1 MAANFGRYWRPCL
14 NLKGGIPMR
23 NLKRALSLGLTAAMI
38 SGLMVMGSSA
48 ASYADVAD
56 TDNVEAIEVLQAV
69 GIMVGDNNGEF
80 NPDQNVTRNE
90 MAVVMANLMEYNVA
104 SYRGTSP
111 FTDVPSWAEPYVA
124 ACWTNG
130 ITAGYSDT
138 IYGGSDTVTTAQAAL
153 MLMKALGYFQYAQD
167 FGNDWQLATVRQ
179 GNDIYLFDGVDSGV
193 QEAMTRNDVAQLVL
207 NTLESGMVNPTTNG
221 SITVGGVTIATDV
234 KYNYITSNEGFAESI
249 SDATSTDANSDAKK
263 SIVELGEHLYE
274 GDLAKDGGHD
284 AFGRP
289 AAIWSYKDNE
299 IGTYVDERTQTWTT
313 KVTERDLYRAA
324 GTAAVNDYAW
334 TIWVDGD
341 DVVTTAHGEGYE
353 LDRNDTER
361 WMKTGNGVLTEM
373 FVDTVNE
380 TVDVTIIN
388 TYVGQ
393 VTRVEPNEDN
403 TDYAV
408 TVSFETQP
416 SGYVSRQFNTE
427 DEFAMDDI
435 VVMGIANGNI
445 ETMAVAETVEGSID
459 AVKDFDSVEIGG
471 TKYNYN
477 YGYTATAAPHTLIN
491 IGLVDLDGNGIQ
503 NPDTGDD
510 ITLYLDTN
518 GCVVAM
524 ADASSVAED
533 YLYVKGTH
541 EEFGNVYA
549 EVVYYDGS
557 EEVIKIDEV
566 DGQANNGEA
575 NSTQNIFYDY
585 DGSDADG
592 SPANNPSQDHKVYL
606 GVYQYSRSG
615 NAYDLFSSRYNN
627 PATNKNFEVTALFT
641 DSNDD
646 GKVDGG
652 GNKGRIE
659 KGHAVFGP
667 YNGSNYVSATGEKL
681 STAND
686 NTVYVDTVR
695 NITYTGYRNVPTMTD
710 VEGFVVVE
718 GRGGIADIVFI
729 TNDVDYE
736 LDNDSFFYISDLNP
750 RKTTDA
756 DGNTIWI
763 YSVTRE
769 GEPTELTASSKLN
782 NLAKGFFKIDKYDS
796 HDYVTKVSPVVLE
809 DDANPANADLLSKG
823 TIAYAREAEG
833 NTLILGSVAGDKALN
848 GTTTT
853 FSLNDET
860 VYLTAYLSK
869 DNTKV
874 DRVALGS
881 FNQIRSVKE
890 YGSDDITGVYVLN
903 ATDKTNR
910 APTAKL
916 VLIVSY
922 TEYVDMGPYTVNVP
936 AAPAGVT
943 LTVKDQ
949 DGKNIAS
956 GTKVDRGTVL
966 SIEAVAEAGYVA
978 DITING
984 TAQGKTS
991 MTYTVN
997 APVSIGATATSV
1009 GDYAHDAL
1017 VDISD
1022 PADVTIKYD
1031 STNAKPTPDEA
1042 IQLIAEQVLAENPT
1056 MKYLGADGKSYPTLK
1071 VNFETAG
1078 GIPIS
1083 YTLDYNTDVTGVTLI
1098 TIKVNGVEQLVANTE
1113 TIANV
1118 TGVASNA
1125 NSFVKLDD
1133 GTFEATNGTVAAGK
1147 DYGTVEYVKYT
1158 KGSHVNTT
1166 GYTVTYSNVEESAGS
1181 SYVQVGNKVT
1191 ITLTATTPLTTT
1203 GSISN
1208 VTTQYKVASGTG
1220 ADTMVHNTDDTT
1232 AAKWSAAASG
1242 AVETNLGTSDTN
1254 FTYVNVGDSFVITE
1268 AQTATRATAVTG
1280 STITVTNLAT
1290 T

>member
-1 MAANFGRYWRPCL
+1 MAANFGRHWRPCL

-90 MAVVMANLMEYNVA
+90 MAVIMSNLMEYNVA
-104 SYRGTSP
+104 SYKGTSP
-111 FTDVPSWAEPYVA
+111 FVDVPSWAEPYVA
-124 ACWTNG
+124 ACYTNG
-130 ITAGYSDT
+130 ITAGTSAT
-138 IYGGSDTVTTAQAAL
+138 TYGGSNTVTTAQAAL

-234 KYNYITSNEGFAESI
+234 KYNYITSNEAFAESI

-299 IGTYVDERTQTWTT
+299 IGTYVDDRTETWTT

-324 GTAAVNDYAW
+324 GTAAVNDYDW
-334 TIWVDGD
+334 TIWQDGKIID
-341 DVVTTAHGEGYE
+341 DSLDGYD

-361 WMKTGNGVLTEM
+361 WKETGNGVLTEM
-373 FVDTVNE
+373 FVNTVAE

-393 VTRVEPNEDN
+393 VTRVEPNEDS
-403 TDYAV
+403 TDFAV

-416 SGYVSRQFNTE
+416 DGYVSRQFNTE

-435 VVMGIANGNI
+435 VVMGIADGSI
-445 ETMAVAETVEGSID
+445 ETMSVAETVEGSID

-566 DGQANNGEA
+566 DGQANNGEGSLA
-575 NSTQNIFYDY
+575 GNAFYDY
-585 DGSDADG
+585 DNGTV
-592 SPANNPSQDHKVYL
+592 DHKVYL

-615 NAYDLFSSRYNN
+615 NAYDLFS
-627 PATNKNFEVTALFT
+627 TNYTGFTANKSFDVAPLFT
-641 DSNDD
+641 DINDD

-667 YNGSNYVSATGEKL
+667 YDGSKYVSNAGEEL

-750 RKTTDA
+750 KKTTDA

-769 GEPTELTASSKLN
+769 GEPTELTASSELN

-809 DDANPANADLLSKG
+809 DDVDPAKADLLSKG
-823 TIAYAREAEG
+823 KTAYAVEAEG
-833 NTLILGSVAGDKALN
+833 NTLVLSQNASGKHPGDLTVLDPTDPKYQAT
-848 GTTTT
+848 GT

-869 DNTKV
+869 DNSKV

-881 FNQIRSVKE
+881 FNQIRSAKE
-890 YGSDDITGVYVLN
+890 YGNDDRSGVYVLN
-903 ATDKTNR
+903 AADKTNR

-922 TEYVDMGPYTVNVP
+922 TEYVDMGPYTVDVP

-997 APVSIGATATSV
+997 APVRIGATATSV

-1017 VDISD
+1017 VNISD

-1042 IQLIAEQVLAENPT
+1042 IQLIAEKVLAENPT
-1056 MKYLGADGKSYPTLK
+1056 MKYLGADGKSYPILK

-1083 YTLDYNTDVTGVTLI
+1083 YTLDYNADVTGVTLI
-1098 TIKVNGVEQLVANTE
+1098 TIKVNGVDKLVENTK
-1113 TIANV
+1113 TIADV
-1118 TGVASNA
+1118 TGVASSPN
-1125 NSFVKLDD
+1125 NFVKLAN
-1133 GTFEATNGTVAAGK
+1133 GTFKSTDGLVAAGD
-1147 DYGTVEYVKYT
+1147 DYGTEAYVT
-1158 KGSHVNTT
+1158 FNTANTT
-1166 GYTVTYSNVEESAGS
+1166 GTGAGS
-1181 SYVQVGNKVT
+1181 FTTTYTADGESIVNGDKVKVGAV
-1191 ITLTATTPLTTT
+1191 IVATLTATADVNNGASVGTPFSVSAGASDTITYNGTQTT
-1203 GSISN
+1203 SF
-1208 VTTQYKVASGTG
+1208 
-1220 ADTMVHNTDDTT
+1220 ADNTDTQTLTSNNMT
-1232 AAKWSAAASG
+1232 ASALVVAEDETFTVTFSG
-1242 AVETNLGTSDTN
+1242 EPTLGSAYT
-1254 FTYVNVGDSFVITE
+1254 VQ
-1268 AQTATRATAVTG
+1268 A
-1280 STITVTNLAT
+1280 ITVIAPAM
-1290 T
+1290 

>member
-124 ACWTNG
+124 ACYTNG
-130 ITAGYSDT
+130 ITAGTSAT
-138 IYGGSDTVTTAQAAL
+138 TYGGSETVTTAQAAL

-416 SGYVSRQFNTE
+416 DGYVSRQFNTE
-427 DEFAMDDI
+427 DKFAMDDI

-477 YGYTATAAPHTLIN
+477 YGYTATAPGNLIN
-491 IGLVDLDGNGIQ
+491 VGLVDLDGNGIQ

-566 DGQANNGEA
+566 DGQANDGEGSLA
-575 NSTQNIFYDY
+575 GNVFYDY
-585 DGSDADG
+585 DNGTV
-592 SPANNPSQDHKVYL
+592 DHKVYL

-615 NAYDLFSSRYNN
+615 NAYDLFSTNYNGFT
-627 PATNKNFEVTALFT
+627 ANKSFDVAPLFT
-641 DSNDD
+641 DSDD
-646 GKVDGG
+646 NGKVDPS

-667 YNGSNYVSATGEKL
+667 YDGSKYVSNAGEEL

-769 GEPTELTASSKLN
+769 GEPTELTASSQLN
-782 NLAKGFFKIDKYDS
+782 NLEKGFFKIDKYDS

-823 TIAYAREAEG
+823 AIAYAQEAEG
-833 NTLILGSVAGDKALN
+833 NTLVLSQNASGKHPGDLTVLDPTDPKYQAT
-848 GTTTT
+848 GT

-869 DNTKV
+869 DNSKV

-922 TEYVDMGPYTVNVP
+922 TEYVDMGPYTVTVP

-949 DGKNIAS
+949 NGKNIAS

-1042 IQLIAEQVLAENPT
+1042 IQLIAEKVLAENPT
-1056 MKYLGADGKSYPTLK
+1056 MKYLGADGKSYPILK

-1083 YTLDYNTDVTGVTLI
+1083 YTLDYNADVTGVTLI
-1098 TIKVNGVEQLVANTE
+1098 TIKVNGVDKLVENTK
-1113 TIANV
+1113 TIADV
-1118 TGVASNA
+1118 TGVASSPN
-1125 NSFVKLDD
+1125 NFVKLAN
-1133 GTFEATNGTVAAGK
+1133 GTFKSTDGLVAAGD
-1147 DYGTVEYVKYT
+1147 DYGTEAYVT
-1158 KGSHVNTT
+1158 FNTANTT
-1166 GYTVTYSNVEESAGS
+1166 GTGAGS
-1181 SYVQVGNKVT
+1181 FTTTYTADGESIVNGDKVKVGAV
-1191 ITLTATTPLTTT
+1191 IVATLTATADVNNGASVGTPFSVSAGASDTITYNGTQTT
-1203 GSISN
+1203 SF
-1208 VTTQYKVASGTG
+1208 
-1220 ADTMVHNTDDTT
+1220 ADNTDTQTLTSNNMT
-1232 AAKWSAAASG
+1232 ASALVVAEDETFTVTFSG
-1242 AVETNLGTSDTN
+1242 EPTLGSAYT
-1254 FTYVNVGDSFVITE
+1254 VQ
-1268 AQTATRATAVTG
+1268 A
-1280 STITVTNLAT
+1280 ITVIAPAM
-1290 T
+1290 

>member
-1 MAANFGRYWRPCL
+1 
-14 NLKGGIPMR
+14 MR
-23 NLKRALSLGLTAAMI
+23 NLKRALSLGLTTAMI

-48 ASYADVAD
+48 ASYADV
-56 TDNVEAIEVLQAV
+56 TSEDNQEAIEVLEAV
-69 GIMVGDNNGEF
+69 GIMIGDENGNF

-104 SYRGTSP
+104 TYKDTSP

-153 MLMKALGYFQYAQD
+153 MLMKALGYFQYASD
-167 FGNDWQLATVRQ
+167 FGSDWQLATTRQ
-179 GNDIYLFDGVDSGV
+179 GNAIDLFVGVDSGV
-193 QEAMTRNDVAQLVL
+193 TAPMTRNDVAQLVL

-299 IGTYVDERTQTWTT
+299 IGTYVDDRTETWTT

-341 DVVTTAHGEGYE
+341 DVDTTAHGEGYE

-416 SGYVSRQFNTE
+416 DGYVSRQFNTE

-435 VVMGIANGNI
+435 VVMGIANGTI
-445 ETMAVAETVEGSID
+445 ETMAVAETVEGSIT
-459 AVKDFDSVEIGG
+459 AVKDFDSVEIGD
-471 TKYNYN
+471 TKYDYN
-477 YGYTATAAPHTLIN
+477 YGYTATTPRDLIHV
-491 IGLVDLDGNGIQ
+491 GLVDLDGNGIQ

-585 DGSDADG
+585 DGSDG
-592 SPANNPSQDHKVYL
+592 TTANNPSQDHKVYR

-641 DSNDD
+641 DSDD
-646 GKVDGG
+646 NGMVDNG

-667 YNGSNYVSATGEKL
+667 YNGSSFVSDASGNKT

-763 YSVTRE
+763 YNVNRE
-769 GEPTELTASSKLN
+769 GEPDQELTASAD
-782 NLAKGFFKIDKYDS
+782 LASQFASGKGFYKIEKYDS
-796 HDYVTKVSPVVLE
+796 HDYVTTVSPVVLE
-809 DDANPANADLLSKG
+809 NDSNPAVADLLNKG
-823 TIAYAREAEG
+823 TIAYAVEAEG
-833 NTLILGSVAGDKALN
+833 NTLILSDNGSSKYSGDRTRDPSDPDYQTD
-848 GTTTT
+848 GT

-881 FNQIRSVKE
+881 FNQIRSAKE
-890 YGSDDITGVYVLN
+890 YNSDLTGVYVLN
-903 ATDKTNR
+903 SADKTNA

-922 TEYVDMGPYTVNVP
+922 TEYVDTTPYAVNFTAEADLPTGITSLKVTDANGNP
-936 AAPAGVT
+936 VTSGDKIVAGT
-943 LTVKDQ
+943 SLTVT
-949 DGKNIAS
+949 ATTS
-956 GTKVDRGTVL
+956 
-966 SIEAVAEAGYVA
+966 AGYAA
-978 DITING
+978 D
-984 TAQGKTS
+984 
-991 MTYTVN
+991 
-997 APVSIGATATSV
+997 
-1009 GDYAHDAL
+1009 
-1017 VDISD
+1017 
-1022 PADVTIKYD
+1022 
-1031 STNAKPTPDEA
+1031 
-1042 IQLIAEQVLAENPT
+1042 
-1056 MKYLGADGKSYPTLK
+1056 
-1071 VNFETAG
+1071 
-1078 GIPIS
+1078 
-1083 YTLDYNTDVTGVTLI
+1083 
-1098 TIKVNGVEQLVANTE
+1098 IKVNGVSKGAGPATFQ
-1113 TIANV
+1113 V
-1118 TGVASNA
+1118 TG
-1125 NSFVKLDD
+1125 
-1133 GTFEATNGTVAAGK
+1133 ATNI
-1147 DYGTVEYVKYT
+1147 TVEAE
-1158 KGSHVNTT
+1158 NTNVMDESEYYLDYAT
-1166 GYTVTYSNVEESAGS
+1166 PSLDSGNAADVTFYHYAATADLGKVITTIQEDLAPDYDSVEYSMTSG
-1181 SYVQVGNKVT
+1181 KVT
-1191 ITLTATTPLTTT
+1191 FTCKLGGLTYYYELDTT
-1203 GSISN
+1203 GSNYGQGADGMINGEDVTLKVGTALNTLAGASANGEWYTGAATGLDSAGTETGYVASAATISADGGFDVD
-1208 VTTQYKVASGTG
+1208 VTKAYVKVAPGTTSTLDTNFELSYQIGGTGDYGELPTFVEGNQAINIKITVKNQFDVATGYASSAATLISSSGNIVVGQDTNSAVASGNNTTTVTFKTTSTNLEVGDYFTIEVTG
-1220 ADTMVHNTDDTT
+1220 ATTD
-1232 AAKWSAAASG
+1232 
-1242 AVETNLGTSDTN
+1242 
-1254 FTYVNVGDSFVITE
+1254 ITLPN
-1268 AQTATRATAVTG
+1268 
-1280 STITVTNLAT
+1280 ITWTDAR
-1290 T
+1290 

>member
-1 MAANFGRYWRPCL
+1 
-14 NLKGGIPMR
+14 MR

-48 ASYADVAD
+48 ASYADV
-56 TDNVEAIEVLQAV
+56 TSENNVEAIEVLESV
-69 GIMVGDNNGEF
+69 GIMIGDESGNF

-124 ACWTNG
+124 ACYTNG
-130 ITAGYSDT
+130 ITAGTSAT
-138 IYGGSDTVTTAQAAL
+138 TYGGSETVTTAQAAL

-341 DVVTTAHGEGYE
+341 DVDTTAHGEGYE

-477 YGYTATAAPHTLIN
+477 YGYTATAPGNLIN
-491 IGLVDLDGNGIQ
+491 VGLVDLDGNGIQ

-566 DGQANNGEA
+566 DGRPNAGEGDPT
-575 NSTQNIFYDY
+575 NKTFYDY
-585 DGSDADG
+585 DSGTSDY
-592 SPANNPSQDHKVYL
+592 KVYL

-615 NAYDLFSSRYNN
+615 NAYDLFSTNYNGFT
-627 PATNKNFEVTALFT
+627 ANKSFDVAPLFT

-667 YNGSNYVSATGEKL
+667 YNGNNYVSGTGEEL

-769 GEPTELTASSKLN
+769 GEPTELTASSELN

-796 HDYVTKVSPVVLE
+796 HDYVTKVSPVVME
-809 DDANPANADLLSKG
+809 NAAGLLSKG
-823 TIAYAREAEG
+823 QTAYAVEAEG
-833 NTLILGSVAGDKALN
+833 NTLVLSQNASGKHPGDLTVLDPTDPKYQAT
-848 GTTTT
+848 GT

-869 DNTKV
+869 DNSKI

-881 FNQIRSVKE
+881 FNQIRSDKE
-890 YGSDDITGVYVLN
+890 YGNDDRSGVYVLN
-903 ATDKTNR
+903 AADKTNR

-922 TEYVDMGPYTVNVP
+922 TEYVDTTPYAVNFTAEADLPTGIISLKVTDANGNP
-936 AAPAGVT
+936 VTSGDKIVAGT
-943 LTVKDQ
+943 SLTVT
-949 DGKNIAS
+949 ATTS
-956 GTKVDRGTVL
+956 
-966 SIEAVAEAGYVA
+966 AGYAA
-978 DITING
+978 D
-984 TAQGKTS
+984 
-991 MTYTVN
+991 
-997 APVSIGATATSV
+997 
-1009 GDYAHDAL
+1009 
-1017 VDISD
+1017 
-1022 PADVTIKYD
+1022 
-1031 STNAKPTPDEA
+1031 
-1042 IQLIAEQVLAENPT
+1042 
-1056 MKYLGADGKSYPTLK
+1056 
-1071 VNFETAG
+1071 
-1078 GIPIS
+1078 
-1083 YTLDYNTDVTGVTLI
+1083 
-1098 TIKVNGVEQLVANTE
+1098 IKVNGVSKGAGPATFQVTGATNITVEAENTNVMDESEYYLDYATPSLDSGNAADVTFYHYAATADLGKVITTIQEDLAPDYDSVEYSMTSGKVTFTCKLGGLTYYYELDTTGSNYGQGADGMINGEDVTLKVGTALNTLAGASADGEWYTGAATGLDSAGTE
-1113 TIANV
+1113 T
-1118 TGVASNA
+1118 GYVASTA
-1125 NSFVKLDD
+1125 TISADGGFDVDVTKAYVKV
-1133 GTFEATNGTVAAGK
+1133 TE
-1147 DYGTVEYVKYT
+1147 GTVELNSNSNLSVKYLVDGEEIDNGAFIEGNT
-1158 KGSHVNTT
+1158 AIDVVVTVDTAFEVNTGSLSTAATLEIT
-1166 GYTVTYSNVEESAGS
+1166 GATAIVIAGDTNTAVDSYVSGATVTF
-1181 SYVQVGNKVT
+1181 
-1191 ITLTATTPLTTT
+1191 
-1203 GSISN
+1203 
-1208 VTTQYKVASGTG
+1208 VTTQTELSQGTTFTWTVAG
-1220 ADTMVHNTDDTT
+1220 N
-1232 AAKWSAAASG
+1232 
-1242 AVETNLGTSDTN
+1242 TSDVTLPN
-1254 FTYVNVGDSFVITE
+1254 ITWTD
-1268 AQTATRATAVTG
+1268 AQ
-1280 STITVTNLAT
+1280 
-1290 T
+1290 

>member
-1 MAANFGRYWRPCL
+1 
-14 NLKGGIPMR
+14 MR

-48 ASYADVAD
+48 ASYADV
-56 TDNVEAIEVLQAV
+56 TSEDNVEAIEVLESV
-69 GIMVGDNNGEF
+69 GIMIGDENGDF

-124 ACWTNG
+124 ACYTNG
-130 ITAGYSDT
+130 ITAGTSAT
-138 IYGGSDTVTTAQAAL
+138 TYGGSETVTTAQAAL

-341 DVVTTAHGEGYE
+341 DVDTTAHGEGYE

-416 SGYVSRQFNTE
+416 DGYVSRQFNTE

-435 VVMGIANGNI
+435 VVMGIANGTI
-445 ETMAVAETVEGSID
+445 ETMSVAETVEGSID

-557 EEVIKIDEV
+557 EKVIKIDEV
-566 DGQANNGEA
+566 DGQANKGEA

-585 DGSDADG
+585 DGSDPDG
-592 SPANNPSQDHKVYL
+592 TPAANNPSKDHKVYL

-641 DSNDD
+641 DSDD
-646 GKVDGG
+646 NGKVDGS

-667 YNGSNYVSATGEKL
+667 YDGSKYVSDAGEEL

-769 GEPTELTASSKLN
+769 GEPTELTASSQLN

-809 DDANPANADLLSKG
+809 DDVNPANADLLSKG
-823 TIAYAREAEG
+823 TIAYAQEAEG
-833 NTLILGSVAGDKALN
+833 NTLVLSQNASGKHPGDLTVLDPTDPKYQAT
-848 GTTTT
+848 GT

-869 DNTKV
+869 DNSKV

-881 FNQIRSVKE
+881 FNQIRSNKE
-890 YGSDDITGVYVLN
+890 YGNDDRSGVYVLN

-922 TEYVDMGPYTVNVP
+922 TEYVDMGPYTVDVP

-949 DGKNIAS
+949 NGKNIAS

-966 SIEAVAEAGYVA
+966 SIEAVAEAGYAA
-978 DITING
+978 DITIDG
-984 TAQGKTS
+984 APQGKTS

-997 APVSIGATATSV
+997 APVRIAATATSV
-1009 GDYAHDAL
+1009 GDYAGVAL
-1017 VDISD
+1017 VDTNN
-1022 PADVTIKYD
+1022 PAAVTIKYD
-1031 STNAKPTPDEA
+1031 GAKPTVDE
-1042 IQLIAEQVLAENPT
+1042 IPGLIAEKVLAENPT
-1056 MKYLGADGKSYPTLK
+1056 YKYVGVDGASYPTLK
-1071 VNFETAG
+1071 INFQTAG
-1078 GIPIS
+1078 GITVP
-1083 YTLDYNTDVTGVTLI
+1083 YTLNYNTNVTPATLI
-1098 TIKVNGVEQLVANTE
+1098 TIKVNGVDKLVENTK
-1113 TIANV
+1113 TIADV
-1118 TGVASNA
+1118 TGVASSPN
-1125 NSFVKLDD
+1125 NFVKLAN
-1133 GTFEATNGTVAAGK
+1133 GTFKSTDGRVAAGD
-1147 DYGTVEYVKYT
+1147 DYGTEAYVT
-1158 KGSHVNTT
+1158 FNTANTT
-1166 GYTVTYSNVEESAGS
+1166 GTGAGS
-1181 SYVQVGNKVT
+1181 FTTTYTADGESIVNGDKVKVDAV
-1191 ITLTATTPLTTT
+1191 IVATLTATADVNNSASVGTAFAVSAGASDTITYNGAQTSFASNTATQTLTSNNMT
-1203 GSISN
+1203 GSALVVAEDETFT
-1208 VTTQYKVASGTG
+1208 VTFS
-1220 ADTMVHNTDDTT
+1220 
-1232 AAKWSAAASG
+1232 AKPTLGSAYTVQA
-1242 AVETNLGTSDTN
+1242 
-1254 FTYVNVGDSFVITE
+1254 
-1268 AQTATRATAVTG
+1268 
-1280 STITVTNLAT
+1280 ITVIAPAV
-1290 T
+1290 

>member
-1 MAANFGRYWRPCL
+1 
-14 NLKGGIPMR
+14 MR

-124 ACWTNG
+124 ACYTNG
-130 ITAGYSDT
+130 ITAGTSAT
-138 IYGGSDTVTTAQAAL
+138 TYGGSETVTTAQAAL

-341 DVVTTAHGEGYE
+341 DVDTTAHGEGYE

-592 SPANNPSQDHKVYL
+592 SPANNPSKDHKVYL

-922 TEYVDMGPYTVNVP
+922 TEYVDMGPYTVTVP

-991 MTYTVN
+991 MTHTVN

-1009 GDYAHDAL
+1009 GDYAGVAL
-1017 VDISD
+1017 VNISS
-1022 PADVTIKYD
+1022 PSAVTIKYD
-1031 STNAKPTPDEA
+1031 GAKPTVDE
-1042 IQLIAEQVLAENPT
+1042 IPGLIEEQVLAENPT
-1056 MKYLGADGKSYPTLK
+1056 YKYVGVDGTNYPTLK
-1071 VNFETAG
+1071 INFQTAG
-1078 GIPIS
+1078 GITVP
-1083 YTLDYNTDVTGVTLI
+1083 YTLNYNTNVTPANLI
-1098 TIKVNGVEQLVANTE
+1098 TIKVNGVDQLVDSTE

-1118 TGVASNA
+1118 TGVASSPN
-1125 NSFVKLDD
+1125 NFVKLAD
-1133 GTFEATNGTVAAGK
+1133 GTFKSTDGLVAAG
-1147 DYGTVEYVKYT
+1147 DNYGTEAYVT
-1158 KGSHVNTT
+1158 FNTANTT
-1166 GYTVTYSNVEESAGS
+1166 GTGAGS
-1181 SYVQVGNKVT
+1181 FTTTYTADGESIVDGDKVKIDAT
-1191 ITLTATTPLTTT
+1191 IVATLTANADVNNGATVSTPFSVSAGASDTITYNGTQTSFADNTDTQTLTSNSMT
-1203 GSISN
+1203 GSALVVAEDETFT
-1208 VTTQYKVASGTG
+1208 VTFS
-1220 ADTMVHNTDDTT
+1220 
-1232 AAKWSAAASG
+1232 AKPTLGSAYT
-1242 AVETNLGTSDTN
+1242 VQ
-1254 FTYVNVGDSFVITE
+1254 V
-1268 AQTATRATAVTG
+1268 
-1280 STITVTNLAT
+1280 ITVTAPAV
-1290 T
+1290 

>member
-1 MAANFGRYWRPCL
+1 
-14 NLKGGIPMR
+14 MR

-124 ACWTNG
+124 ACYTNG
-130 ITAGYSDT
+130 ITAGTSAT
-138 IYGGSDTVTTAQAAL
+138 TYGGSETVTTAQAAL

-341 DVVTTAHGEGYE
+341 DVDTTAHGEGYE

-445 ETMAVAETVEGSID
+445 ETMAVAETVEGSIA

-477 YGYTATAAPHTLIN
+477 YGYTATAPGNLIN
-491 IGLVDLDGNGIQ
+491 AGLVDLDGNGIQ

-566 DGQANNGEA
+566 DGKANNGEGSLA
-575 NSTQNIFYDY
+575 GNAFYDY
-585 DGSDADG
+585 DNGTV
-592 SPANNPSQDHKVYL
+592 DHKVYL

-615 NAYDLFSSRYNN
+615 NAYDLFSTNYNGFT
-627 PATNKNFEVTALFT
+627 ANKSFDVAPLFT

-646 GKVDGG
+646 GKIDDDGG
-652 GNKGRIE
+652 TPPTITGNYGRIE

-667 YNGSNYVSATGEKL
+667 YNGSNYVSGSGEEL

-823 TIAYAREAEG
+823 TIAYAQEAEG
-833 NTLILGSVAGDKALN
+833 NTLVLGSVAGDKALN

-1083 YTLDYNTDVTGVTLI
+1083 YTLDYNADVTGVTLI
-1098 TIKVNGVEQLVANTE
+1098 TIKVNGVNQLVDSTE

-1118 TGVASNA
+1118 TGVASSPN
-1125 NSFVKLDD
+1125 NFVKLAD
-1133 GTFEATNGTVAAGK
+1133 GTFKSTDGLVSAGD
-1147 DYGTVEYVKYT
+1147 DYGTEAYVTFNTANTIGTGAASFTTTYT
-1158 KGSHVNTT
+1158 ADGESIVN
-1166 GYTVTYSNVEESAGS
+1166 GD
-1181 SYVQVGNKVT
+1181 KVKIDAT
-1191 ITLTATTPLTTT
+1191 IVATLTANANVNNGASVSTPF
-1203 GSISN
+1203 SVS
-1208 VTTQYKVASGTG
+1208 
-1220 ADTMVHNTDDTT
+1220 AD
-1232 AAKWSAAASG
+1232 
-1242 AVETNLGTSDTN
+1242 TSDTI
-1254 FTYVNVGDSFVITE
+1254 TYNGTQTSFADNTDT
-1268 AQTATRATAVTG
+1268 QTLTSNNITG
-1280 STITVTNLAT
+1280 SALVVAEDETFTVTFSAKPTLGSAYTVQAITVTAPAA
-1290 T
+1290 